1 VIVGSTLRA
10 FAADGRPTAEVERLL
25 VHVARTASTQDL
37 VDVAYD
43 LAAQVL
49 SPATWAALCDE
60 PWLAAE
66 MDAAAAA
73 PAPVEVRLVVTGATP
88 EQARR
93 LVDRP
98 FEALGEALAHLDDP
112 GADAEAHEPPAGQQD
127 APPDPDEF
135 DEPGVVRRRG
145 GIGGIG
151 GVSGRGRGRRSPR
164 TSSVWAG
171 RRGERS
177 RRAARRPGSPP
188 SGSRPSASRPGRP
201 VSPRGASR
209 ARPTAPAPADAGA
222 RVSRGPARGAAG
234 DPSRPPRRRRAP
246 GTAPGPPEA
255 ARCGS
260 ARDRFGGPVVVG
272 GRGPRRPVGPGA
284 TGSRSRDGPDVD
296 RCHRR
301 GAGCRIRS
309 SRGARTMTT

>member
-1 VIVGSTLRA
+1 MDELVFDEARSVIVGSTLRA

-37 VDVAYD
+37 VDVAHD

-49 SPATWAALCDE
+49 SPATWGALCDE

-98 FEALGEALAHLDDP
+98 FEALGEALSHLADP
-112 GADAEAHEPPAGQQD
+112 GADAEAHEPPVGQQD
-127 APPDPDEF
+127 APPEP
-135 DEPGVVRRRG
+135 DEPGGVRHRG
-145 GIGGIG
+145 GIG
-151 GVSGRGRGRRSPR
+151 GRGRGRRSSPA
-164 TSSVWAG
+164 SSVRAG
-171 RRGERS
+171 RRGEPA
-177 RRAARRPGSPP
+177 RRAAGRPGSSP

-201 VSPRGASR
+201 GSPGGAKRS
-209 ARPTAPAPADAGA
+209 RPTAPAPAGAGA
-222 RVSRGPARGAAG
+222 RGSRGPARGPAG

-246 GTAPGPPEA
+246 GTATGPPEA
-255 ARCGS
+255 ARRGS
-260 ARDRFGGPVVVG
+260 ARDRFGRPVVVG
-272 GRGPRRPVGPGA
+272 GRGPRLPGGPGA
-284 TGSRSRDGPDVD
+284 AGSRSRDGPDVD
-296 RCHRR
+296 R
-301 GAGCRIRS
+301 
-309 SRGARTMTT
+309 